1 MRRRIF
7 IYLSLLA
14 TGWCGGAPLSR
25 AENATVIPTGLP
37 GIVISLE
44 VRANPPERLWV
55 AQIDLTEKHIH
66 LRVDRGGPDPDGA
79 GQWQTTL
86 LEPTK
91 IAERDRFDLV
101 INGDF
106 FKARNVKDAEGG
118 KSKYRADLWASVVGP
133 AMTDGQTWAVSGQ
146 RRPCLVVH
154 TNGAVAIE
162 TLQRPARDDW
172 EVVAGNVMLVHDG
185 TNVAHAAET
194 AREPRTVAGL
204 DAACEHLTL
213 LVVDGRKRG
222 VAAGMTFDELAVE
235 MRRLGC
241 AEAVNL
247 DGGGS
252 SVLAVRSGDGTMK
265 ILNVPTDG
273 HERAVANVLGVIV
286 DH

>member
-1 MRRRIF
+1 MRHRIF
-7 IYLSLLA
+7 IYLLLIA
-14 TGWCGGAPLSR
+14 TGWCGGAWLSH
-25 AENATVIPTGLP
+25 AEDSFPIPTGLP
-37 GIVISLE
+37 GIVINSE
-44 VRANPPERLWV
+44 VRTNPPERLWV
-55 AQIDLTEKHIH
+55 AQIDLTDKRIH

-79 GQWQTTL
+79 GRWQTTL

-154 TNGAVAIE
+154 TNGSVAIE
-162 TLQRPARDDW
+162 TLKRPARDDW
-172 EVVAGNVMLVHDG
+172 EVVAGNVLLVHDG
-185 TNVAHAAET
+185 TNVVHPAQT
-194 AREPRTVAGL
+194 NREPRTVAGL
-204 DAACEHLTL
+204 DAAREHLTL

-222 VAAGMTFDELAVE
+222 VAAGMTYDELAAE
-235 MRRLGC
+235 MHRLGC

-252 SVLAVRSGDGTMK
+252 SVLAFRSGDGAMK
-265 ILNVPTDG
+265 ILNAPTDG
-273 HERAVANVLGVIV
+273 HERAVANVLGVMV